1 MAPSQNIMMN
11 LNLLRTT
18 NFCFWLSQGLLSCSL
33 SLYFTVD
40 TFLLT
45 GCHLAALISCTS
57 SGMHFPRATILLWV
71 ALGLSLFSH
80 FPPCTGNIS
89 SLPALFF
96 VSHGAPTLW
105 FIHDLAPFE
114 AGRFQSPLSSG
125 EEPCTNLAG
134 WGPGAPTSQSKGG
147 HRVAQVS
154 VSKSC
159 LIANLGFSM
168 VFKV

>member
-18 NFCFWLSQGLLSCSL
+18 NFCFWLSQGLLSYSL
-33 SLYFTVD
+33 SLSFTVD
-40 TFLLT
+40 TLLLT
-45 GCHLAALISCTS
+45 GCHLPALILCTS
-57 SGMHFPRATILLWV
+57 SGMRPPVHTPALSCIRFVIIL
-71 ALGLSLFSH
+71 SFS
-80 FPPCTGNIS
+80 PCTCNIS
-89 SLPALFF
+89 SLPDLFF

-125 EEPCTNLAG
+125 GEPCTNLAG